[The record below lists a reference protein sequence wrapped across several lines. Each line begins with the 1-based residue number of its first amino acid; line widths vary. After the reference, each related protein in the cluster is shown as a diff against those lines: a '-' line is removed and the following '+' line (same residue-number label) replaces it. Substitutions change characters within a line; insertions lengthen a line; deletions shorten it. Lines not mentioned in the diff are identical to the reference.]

1 MIRSLLVVI
10 LLSLIA
16 LPQAQAQA
24 NLVTGRVTS
33 ISEPTGLPGVNVV
46 VKGTSQGVI
55 TDIEGRF
62 SLEIQPNAAIIFS
75 FVGYLSQ
82 EVTYSGQ
89 TNLGVV
95 LQEETREL
103 SEIVVMGY
111 SSVEKR
117 DITGSVSSIKSSAFK
132 DISLSGIDQ
141 ALQGQA
147 AGVQVTQ
154 SSGTPGGGISVR
166 IRGVTS
172 ISAGNRPLFI
182 VDGIPVET
190 GALSGRDFGGQS
202 DNALALI
209 NPNDIESIEVLKD
222 ASTKAAYGSR
232 ASNGVVIIKT
242 KRGKNAKTKISF
254 DVQRGLIDP
263 VKKLNLLSSTQLL
276 ELQREAI
283 TNSDQNPDGFG
294 LIPGVSDAVNT
305 DWQDEVLR
313 RGILQQYQLSVTGGD
328 DNTTFYLSGGY
339 RDEEGI
345 QLNNKFTRLSAVLN
359 LDQKLTDKLS
369 VGTNFSISRTL
380 NKRVKGDNFLD
391 GVYSGAVKS
400 LPYFVPYD
408 ENGAIVGPGSSLY
421 ASFPNFNPVG
431 QALLPR
437 FDVLTAKLLAGI
449 NATYSFTKELQLK
462 AQVSLDY
469 NNVTEDNYESSQ
481 TAIGGFLPS
490 VGGQGY
496 GIFSAFTSSNVNSFL
511 TLSYS
516 KSLSEKHN
524 ISALIGGEMYRTFQN
539 GGNVIGRLFPSDDFT
554 YIGSAGI
561 VDDGSSFKSP
571 PASIASVFGEA
582 NYDFDDRFLA
592 KISFRADGSSN
603 FGPNNK
609 FGYFPAVSA
618 GWRISQEKF
627 FKSAIVTDLKLRGS
641 FGYTGNERIGAFQ
654 YLATWGSA
662 TYNGSSGVKPNNVDN
677 PNIKWET
684 TRELNVGADIA
695 LWNGRLQSSVDAYYN
710 KTSDL
715 LLTRPYPGTTGFG
728 GIIDNIGDMENRGLE
743 FSITSVNMEGPLR
756 WTTNVNL
763 SKNLNK
769 VLFLADSIPLFRGY
783 NGEGVDGTNII
794 KEGEPLG
801 SFWGMNYLGVDP
813 ATGDAIYEDLNGDG
827 LINNSDAMIIGN
839 AQPDLIGGITN
850 NLSYKGFDL
859 SFFFQFSLGNDVLN
873 FSKATFVNMGADIEN
888 NQSVEALRRWRK
900 PGDITDIPRYELG
913 STKNNLHSNRLLED
927 GSYLRLKNV
936 SIGYNVPAK
945 FINKLML
952 QQLRVYC
959 TATNIWTHTKYTG
972 SDPEV
977 STLDGSTSAQ
987 GIDFF
992 TLPQV
997 KTIAVGLNATLR

>member
-1 MIRSLLVVI
+1 MIRSLLAVFFI
-10 LLSLIA
+10 LFA
-16 LPQAQAQA
+16 LTARAQS
-24 NLVTGRVTS
+24 VTGRVTS
-33 ISEPTGLPGVNVV
+33 ISDPNGLPGVNVV
-46 VKGTSQGVI
+46 VEGTSQGVI

-62 SLEIQPNAAIIFS
+62 TLEVPLNSVLIFS
-75 FVGYLSQ
+75 FVGYKSK
-82 EVTYSGQ
+82 EITFTGQ
-89 TNLGVV
+89 ANLDVV
-95 LQEETREL
+95 LEDEAKEL
-103 SEIVVMGY
+103 NEIVVMGY
-111 SSVEKR
+111 SSIEKR
-117 DITGSVSSIKSSAFK
+117 DITGSVSSVKSSAFK
-132 DISLSGIDQ
+132 DISLNGIDQ

-172 ISAGNRPLFI
+172 ITAGNRPLFI

-222 ASTKAAYGSR
+222 ASMKATYGSR

-242 KRGKNAKTKISF
+242 KRGKNAKTKITF
-254 DVQRGLIDP
+254 DIQRGLIDP
-263 VKKLNLLSSTQLL
+263 VKKLNLLNSTQLL

-294 LIPGVSDAVNT
+294 LISGVTDAVST

-313 RGILQQYQLSVTGGD
+313 TGILQQYQLSVTGGD
-328 DNTTFYLSGGY
+328 DNTTFYMSAAY
-339 RDEEGI
+339 RDEEGV
-345 QLNNKFTRLSAVLN
+345 QLNNKFTRLSAAIN
-359 LDQKLTDKLS
+359 LDQKLSEKLS
-369 VGTNFSISRTL
+369 IGTNLTISRTL

-400 LPYFVPYD
+400 LPYFVPFD
-408 ENGAIVGPGSSLY
+408 ENGALVGPGSPLF
-421 ASFPNFNPVG
+421 AAFPNFNPVA

-437 FDVLTAKLLAGI
+437 FDVLTAKLLGGI
-449 NATYSFTKELQLK
+449 NATYAFNKDLRLK

-481 TAIGGFLPS
+481 TAIGGYLPS

-496 GIFSAFTSSNVNSFL
+496 GVYSTFTGSNVNTFI
-511 TLSYS
+511 TLSYA
-516 KSLSEKHN
+516 KNIQTKHQM
-524 ISALIGGEMYRTFQN
+524 SALIGGEVYQTFAT
-539 GGNVIGRLFPSDDFT
+539 GGNVQGRLFPSDDFT
-554 YIGSAGI
+554 YITSAGI
-561 VDDGSSFKSP
+561 VDNGSSLKSP
-571 PASIASVFGEA
+571 PTAIVSVLGEA
-582 NYDFDDRFLA
+582 NYDFDDRILA

-609 FGYFPAVSA
+609 FGYFPAASA

-627 FKSAIVTDLKLRGS
+627 FKSSVVTDLKVRAS

-654 YLATWGSA
+654 YLATWGTA
-662 TYNGSSGVKPNNVDN
+662 TYNGSSGVTPNNVDN
-677 PNIKWET
+677 PNIKWES
-684 TRELNVGADIA
+684 TRELNFGTDVS
-695 LWNGRLQSSVDAYYN
+695 LWNGRIQSSVDAYYN

-715 LLTRPYPGTTGFG
+715 LLTRPYPNTTGFG
-728 GIIDNIGDMENRGLE
+728 GIIDNIGDMENRGIE
-743 FSITSVNMEGPLR
+743 FNITSVNMEGSLR
-756 WTTNVNL
+756 WTTNLNL
-763 SKNLNK
+763 SKNQNK
-769 VLFLADSIPLFRGY
+769 VLFLADSIPLYRGY
-783 NGEGVDGTNII
+783 TAEGVDGTNII
-794 KEGEPLG
+794 KEGHPLG
-801 SFWGMNYLGVDP
+801 TFWGMNYLGVDP
-813 ATGDAIYEDLNGDG
+813 ATGDAIYEDRNSDG

-850 NLSYKGFDL
+850 NFSYKGFDL

-873 FSKATFVNMGADIEN
+873 LSKATFVNMGADIEN
-888 NQSVEALRRWRK
+888 NQSIEALRRWQK
-900 PGDITDIPRYELG
+900 PGDITDVPRYEIA
-913 STKNNLHSNRLLED
+913 STQNNLHSNRLLED

-936 SIGYNVPAK
+936 SLGYNLPSR
-945 FINKLML
+945 ITNKLML
-952 QQLRVYC
+952 EQLRVYC
-959 TATNIWTHTKYTG
+959 TATNFWTYTKYTG

-997 KTIAVGLNATLR
+997 KTIAVGLTATLR